1 LECGEEVGC
10 KIDFRNFKQKP
21 DPACVGSGFFMP
33 VKIRVL
39 MLASMNNFFGMMEWW
54 KNGIMGNIKHGG
66 TEDTEKHR
74 EEGMGERENGMVEKW
89 KNGMKEI
96 FTT

>member
-1 LECGEEVGC
+1 
-10 KIDFRNFKQKP
+10 
-21 DPACVGSGFFMP
+21 
-33 VKIRVL
+33 
-39 MLASMNNFFGMMEWW
+39 MNKFFGMMEWW